1 MPYDLE
7 PPTDFLQILQRV
19 WWRLDR
25 ALDDES
31 VRASVLLGGMEAL
44 MAGTTT
50 LVDHH
55 ASPNAVEG
63 TLDIVADTLASLGLR
78 SVCCYEVSDRDGPEI
93 ARAGL
98 DESRRFAAR
107 CATGELPLARAMV
120 GAHASF
126 TLSDET
132 LAGCVEIAD
141 EAGIG
146 IHIHAAEDGADEVDA
161 ERRYGLRVAARLA
174 EAGVLNERT
183 LLAHGVHLDEDETR
197 LVRASGATLAHN
209 ARSNMN
215 NNVGRTPLVGLG
227 DRVAL
232 GTDGIGSDMFTES
245 QTAFFRLAEDGGAGY
260 DWPLARLHVGAGV
273 AGRAFGEAALGSIK
287 PGAPADITI
296 LDYDAPTPMDSGTLA
311 GHWLFGLGSRH
322 VRDVI
327 VAGQPVVR
335 DCRLTLVDQDEIVAQ
350 ARSEATRM
358 WGILDTYDAHP
369 YDPGEV

>member
-1 MPYDLE
+1 
-7 PPTDFLQILQRV
+7 V

-25 ALDDES
+25 ALDDDS

-44 MAGTTT
+44 LAGTTT

-55 ASPNAVEG
+55 ASPNAIDG
-63 TLDIVADTLASLGLR
+63 TLDIVAESLSSLGLR
-78 SVCCYEVSDRDGPEI
+78 SVCCYEVSDRDGAER
-93 ARAGL
+93 AQAGL

-132 LAGCVEIAD
+132 LAACVEIAD
-141 EAGIG
+141 AAGIG

-161 ERRYGLRVAARLA
+161 ERRYGVRVAARLA
-174 EAGVLNERT
+174 DAGVLNERT
-183 LLAHGVHLDEDETR
+183 LLAHGVHLDEGEVR
-197 LVRASGATLAHN
+197 LVRAADATLAHN

-215 NNVGRTPLVGLG
+215 NAVGRTPLAGLG

-232 GTDGIGSDMFTES
+232 GTDGIGSDMITES
-245 QTAFFRLAEDGGAGY
+245 QTAFFRLMEDGGAGY
-260 DWPLARLHVGAGV
+260 DWPLARLSVGAGV
-273 AGRAFGEAALGSIK
+273 AGRAFDEPALGRIA

-296 LDYDAPTPMDSGTLA
+296 LDYDAPTPLDADSLA
-311 GHWLFGLGSRH
+311 GHWIFGLSPRY

-335 DCRLTLVDQDEIVAQ
+335 DRRLTLVDQDALVAQ
-350 ARSEATRM
+350 ARSEAVRM
-358 WGILDTYDAHP
+358 WGILDTIDAHP
-369 YDPGEV
+369 YDPMEA